1 MRRFNVWVN
10 SINTTSF
17 RIITSVIVTAI
28 GMLGLLIALLFFKW
42 EPTALQLKLLEGEA
56 VVALTMMG
64 FDVIQYIGKRF
75 SDKDYATARASVALP
90 AVNVTAE
97 SPAVVQVVRP
107 AAASVGAP
115 PSVATVA
122 PSAVPATSEKG
133 L

>member
-10 SINTTSF
+10 SVNTTSF

-28 GMLGLLIALLFFKW
+28 GMLGLLIALLFFRW

-56 VVALTMMG
+56 LVALTMMG

-75 SDKDYATARASVALP
+75 SDKDYATARASVAMP

-97 SPAVVQVVRP
+97 SPAIVQVRP

-115 PSVATVA
+115 PVTATVT
-122 PSAVPATSEKG
+122 PSAAPKVSEKG
-133 L
+133 E